1 VSVRAGHVGLS
12 AWSAARAA
20 VTRVILYALLAAL
33 VVITLLPVLTL
44 ILASFKKDME
54 LIQAGGFALPR
65 VFQWVNYA
73 QAWQKGHLGIYFMN
87 TVIVTVA
94 VVILGIGFAVF
105 CAFSLV
111 TLRVPLRRLWS
122 FLFLIGII
130 FPEASI
136 IIPSYFNLRA
146 LGLYNTYWALILP
159 QTAMSIAFGAFF
171 LQPAL
176 RNIPHDLIDC
186 AQLDGCGN
194 FTLLRRV
201 IWPMLQPAVAALAV
215 FFFLGTWNDFL
226 VPSILVAKDELR
238 TLPFGLLSYQQRYTS
253 NVPLIAAGTMI
264 SAAPVI
270 VFYLIFQRQ
279 VIQGITMGALKE

>member
-1 VSVRAGHVGLS
+1 MYARSSLLAVRPVFL
-12 AWSAARAA
+12 RF
-20 VTRVILYALLAAL
+20 LMYALLLLLL
-33 VVITLLPVLTL
+33 VATLIPILTL
-44 ILASFKKDME
+44 VLASFKKDME
-54 LIQAGGFALPR
+54 LIQSGGFALPR
-65 VFQWVNYA
+65 IFQWQNYVS
-73 QAWQKGHLGIYFMN
+73 AWQKGHLGVYFLN
-87 TVIVTVA
+87 TTVVTLA
-94 VVILGIGFAVF
+94 VVGLGIFFAVL
-105 CAFSLV
+105 CAFSLT
-111 TLRVPLRRLWS
+111 TLRVPFRRLWT
-122 FLFLIGII
+122 FLFLLGII

-146 LGLYNTYWALILP
+146 MGLYNTYWALILP

-176 RNIPHDLIDC
+176 KNIPHDLIDC

-201 IWPMLQPAVAALAV
+201 VAPMLQPAIAALAV

-226 VPSILVAKDELR
+226 VPAILVSKDELR

-270 VFYLIFQRQ
+270 LFYLVFQRQ